1 VARAPLPDDVR
12 ADAADAADAALAGL
26 NGRWNPDGRFPSGRA
41 LRAAMTA
48 RTRARSRL
56 RAPRPTEYAAALR
69 DERNGSVPTAV
80 RLRIDTTPA
89 AADVDFDAFLDRV
102 TTHVL
107 TTIGELRRETADVE
121 GLVRFWGDDWRTAEQ
136 GAAKV
141 WSIATLA
148 AELGGLIRERDG
160 DAADLFSAARPLR
173 AV

>member
-1 VARAPLPDDVR
+1 VEPGHGAIPQRASAESRDDRSDASTFALASAATEVRRVARR
-12 ADAADAADAALAGL
+12 AQRIGADG
-26 NGRWNPDGRFPSGRA
+26 
-41 LRAAMTA
+41 
-48 RTRARSRL
+48 
-56 RAPRPTEYAAALR
+56 
-69 DERNGSVPTAV
+69 GSTPE
-80 RLRIDTTPA
+80 IDTTPA

-141 WSIATLA
+141 WSIATLWGATAA

-160 DAADLFSAARPLR
+160 DAADLFSAARDLAR